1 MRSRRLTES
10 QLRRIIRSEVRRAR
24 LNESLEAA
32 AEQAV
37 NSVSSKIESAVEKLP
52 PGAEE
57 ALAKFL
63 MDTFGTDQPEISAEN
78 AEILASKL
86 RLDGLQESFKENES
100 LATKALVRLGQILD
114 VNINALGIP
123 TGLIAVALSGG
134 ALPAPAIGIG
144 AGMLASLALMTV
156 INRVTRDRGYDF
168 GYDFD
173 NPQVGTKPNYDSNAD
188 RRR

>member
-1 MRSRRLTES
+1 MGTRRLTES
-10 QLRRIIRSEVRRAR
+10 QLRRIIRSEVSRAR

-32 AEQAV
+32 VEQAL

-57 ALAKFL
+57 ALAEFL

-100 LATKALVRLGQILD
+100 LATKALVRLGQVLG
-114 VNINALGIP
+114 INAYALGIP
-123 TGLIAVALSGG
+123 TTLMAAALG
-134 ALPAPAIGIG
+134 AHASAAP
-144 AGMLASLALMTV
+144 LALGGGMILSAALLGV
-156 INRVTRDRGYDF
+156 INRVTQARGYDF
-168 GYDFD
+168 GPTGLGEKPDYD
-173 NPQVGTKPNYDSNAD
+173 PMTD

>member
-1 MRSRRLTES
+1 MGTRRLTES

-57 ALAKFL
+57 ALAEFL

-86 RLDGLQESFKENES
+86 GLDGLQESFKENET
-100 LATKALVRLGQILD
+100 LATKALVRLGQ
-114 VNINALGIP
+114 VLGINLNTLGMP
-123 TGLIAVALSGG
+123 TTLMVAALASNPVTAIAGGMGGGLIL
-134 ALPAPAIGIG
+134 
-144 AGMLASLALMTV
+144 SLALLGV
-156 INRVTRDRGYDF
+156 INRVTAARGYDF
-168 GYDFD
+168 E
-173 NPQVGTKPNYDSNAD
+173 NEQLGTKPNYNPIAD